1 MAVNPIINDCLWWHT
16 ADTADSHPCLT
27 SETLA
32 DVCIIG
38 GGYSGLSTAIHLA
51 EKGSK
56 VCLLEAHRI
65 GAGGSGRNV
74 GYVNAGMW
82 MKMSEVEAILGDKV
96 GRKINQLLGDAP
108 QLVFDLID
116 RFGIDAQATC
126 TGNFQLAHNAQT
138 EADIRDRHRQCV
150 ERGAPVEL
158 FSAKDSEALV
168 GTNKICLALLDKR
181 SGTINPYAYVTG
193 LAKATQQ
200 RGVNLYENSPVIQL
214 RKTHEQGKPQW
225 QVQTADSCVFADK
238 VVLATNAYTEG
249 EWSDIVRSFFV
260 VNYYQIASEP
270 LDSDT
275 AAAILPHRQ
284 GAADTRTVLSS
295 MRRDKDNRLLLGT
308 VGTHT
313 GKPANFMPTWANRV
327 ADYYF
332 PQLGKLNWQYQWS
345 GKLGFSHDHLMRVF
359 EPAEG
364 LLAATAFNGRGITTG
379 TLFGKAFADYLHSD
393 NREDLPLPVSEL
405 SAHLQT
411 FPRAKSLAYETG
423 VTLYHAGQCL
433 KVII

>member
-1 MAVNPIINDCLWWHT
+1 MPIKNDCLWQHTVGQTACYPRLT
-16 ADTADSHPCLT
+16 ADTT
-27 SETLA
+27 A
-32 DVCIIG
+32 DVCVIG
-38 GGYSGLSTAIHLA
+38 GGYTGLSTALHLA

-56 VCLLEAHRI
+56 VCVLESHNV

-82 MKMSEVEAILGDKV
+82 LKMSEVEAALGDKI

-116 RFGIDAQATC
+116 RYGIDAQATR
-126 TGNFQLAHNAQT
+126 TGNFQLAHNAKT

-168 GTNKICLALLDKR
+168 GTNKIRLALLDKR

-193 LAKATQQ
+193 LAKAAQQ
-200 RGVNLYENSPVIQL
+200 RGVNIYENSPVIQL
-214 RKTHEQGKPQW
+214 RKIGEQGNPQW
-225 QVQTADSCVFADK
+225 QVQTADGCIFADK

-249 EWSDIVRSFFV
+249 EWTHIQKTMFLVS
-260 VNYYQIASEP
+260 YYQIASEP
-270 LDSDT
+270 LNST
-275 AAAILPHRQ
+275 AADAILPDRQ

-295 MRRDKDNRLLLGT
+295 MRRDRDNRLLLGT

-313 GKPANFMPTWANRV
+313 GKPAGFMPTWANRV
-327 ADYYF
+327 AEYYF

-345 GKLGFSHDHLMRVF
+345 GQFGFTNDHLMRIF

-379 TLFGKAFADYLHSD
+379 MLFGKAFADYLHSD
-393 NREDLPLPVSEL
+393 NRDDLPLPVSEL
-405 SAHLQT
+405 PAHLQT
-411 FPRAKSLAYETG
+411 FPRAKSLLYETG